1 MKCIEIL
8 IKYFWFYSKLHIMNG
23 YPKLPGVLYDRL
35 VEADDMD
42 PSLATQV
49 YLPLSAAEN
58 PKRTKLR
65 PLYM

>member
-1 MKCIEIL
+1 
-8 IKYFWFYSKLHIMNG
+8 MNG
-23 YPKLPGVLYDRL
+23 YHKLPGVVYDRL

>member
-1 MKCIEIL
+1 MYL
-8 IKYFWFYSKLHIMNG
+8 DKLHVMNR
-23 YPKLPGVLYDRL
+23 YYRSPGDVYDSL

-58 PKRTKLR
+58 PKRTRLC
-65 PLYM
+65 PWYM